1 MESLKLN
8 NQKFMTMKQ
17 INKYLLIIIASVL
30 MVSCTKEFLN
40 IEPIGVSTDEVFY
53 STIDGIEQ
61 GVTGTYSSLNIQPAG
76 LHNLDVMALAFG
88 SIPSDECEA
97 GGESGGNDLIDFQ
110 NADKGTTLTAESKS
124 VSEHYWGYNYK
135 TILRANS
142 TLLGIRNYKAK
153 NTDISAE
160 DNARLSKMEGEMK
173 FILAFTHFK
182 MVQVY
187 GGVPIV
193 DHALGA
199 SEYNVKRNTIAECLH
214 FIQANLD
221 TAITLLPS
229 KSEWGAANVGRVSKG
244 AAQSLLAKAYLYE
257 SSYAKNYSSDARFTG
272 CENKYAKALEAAE
285 AVISSNEYSLPGL
298 KGETYDTYWN
308 QNGSTIYPDKTPG
321 YRYVFTVD
329 GENGAESVFEVQ
341 GVCDGGGYMQS
352 RGTYLTVYAACRNVE
367 GGAALGWGFFC
378 PTPELYAAYE
388 EGDLRRGVTIARNND
403 PVYLAKGW
411 TKLDCKQ
418 SPTNMY
424 TRKYEASP
432 DQYWTAK
439 GSDGEG
445 PTNFPYIRYADVIL
459 MAAEAAVETG
469 NSQKAL
475 DWVNM
480 IRTRARNGAA
490 TGVPANLSS
499 VSLDDVIKERQLEL
513 ALEGHRFFD
522 LIRWGKQDVIVDQ
535 PLQRWLDGAEQA
547 PKFVNTMT
555 PGKNDFR
562 PIPLQEVINSNGGLV
577 QYPGW

>member
-1 MESLKLN
+1 
-8 NQKFMTMKQ
+8 MKQ
-17 INKYLLIIIASVL
+17 INKYLLIIVAAVL
-30 MVSCTKEFLN
+30 FSSCSEEFMN

-53 STIDGIEQ
+53 STIEGIDE
-61 GVTGTYSSLNIQPAG
+61 GVTGTYSSINALPGG
-76 LHNLDVMALAFG
+76 LHNLDVMSLAFG

-97 GGESGGNDLIDFQ
+97 GGEQGGGDIIDFQ
-110 NADKGTTLTAESKS
+110 NADRGTTLTSESKS
-124 VSEHYWGYNYK
+124 VSEYFWGYNYK

-142 TLLGIRNYKAK
+142 TLFGIRNYKSK
-153 NTDISAE
+153 NPEISAE
-160 DNARLSKMEGEMK
+160 DKARLDKMEGEMK
-173 FILAFTHFK
+173 FIIAFVHFK

-214 FIQANLD
+214 FVQANLD

-229 KSEWGAANVGRVSKG
+229 KNQWGAANIGRASKG

-257 SSYAKNYSSDARFTG
+257 SSYAKNYAGDERFTG
-272 CENKYAKALEAAE
+272 CENKYAKALEMAE
-285 AVISSNEYSLPGL
+285 AVISSGEYSLPGL
-298 KGETYDTYWN
+298 NGETYDTYWN
-308 QNGSTIYPDKTPG
+308 QNGSTLYPANTPG
-321 YRYVFTVD
+321 YRYVFSVS
-329 GENGAESVFEVQ
+329 GENGGESIFETQ
-341 GVCDGGGYMQS
+341 AICDGGGYMQS
-352 RGTYLTVYAACRNVE
+352 RGTYLTVYSACRNVE

-388 EGDLRRGVTIARNND
+388 DGDLRREVTIARNGD

-411 TKLDCKQ
+411 TVLDCRQ
-418 SPTNMY
+418 SPTFMY

-432 DQYWTAK
+432 QDYWAAK

-459 MAAEAAVETG
+459 MAAEAALETG
-469 NSQKAL
+469 SSQKAL

-480 IRTRARNGAA
+480 IRKRARNGAA
-490 TGVPANLSS
+490 TGVPADLASIS
-499 VSLDDVIKERQLEL
+499 FDDIMKERQLEL

-522 LIRWGKQDVIVDQ
+522 IVRWAKQDILIDQ
-535 PLQRWLDGAEQA
+535 PLMRYTDGIEQA
-547 PKFVNTMT
+547 PLYYCLMT

-562 PIPLQEVINSNGGLV
+562 PIPLQEVINSNGGLL
-577 QYPGW
+577 QYQGW